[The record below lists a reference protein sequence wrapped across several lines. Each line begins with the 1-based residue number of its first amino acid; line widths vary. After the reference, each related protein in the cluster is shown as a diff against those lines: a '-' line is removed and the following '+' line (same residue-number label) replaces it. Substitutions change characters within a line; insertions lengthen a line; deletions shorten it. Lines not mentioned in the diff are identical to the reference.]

1 MLVSKEYEHALLSY
15 DGPWPLSLGAQLL
28 GCIVLQL
35 KSCAKTFG
43 GKNPLEMMPN
53 SFTHERSQ

>member
-1 MLVSKEYEHALLSY
+1 MLVSKEYEHAH

-35 KSCAKTFG
+35 KSSCGKTFG
-43 GKNPLEMMPN
+43 GKNPLEMMPK
-53 SFTHERSQ
+53 